1 MKIIFNIIK
10 TLIFLVLLFFTLFA
24 VFSTLIPLMQSGTSF
39 WEAIKAIAL
48 SIFENVKALFGI

>member
-24 VFSTLIPLMQSGTSF
+24 VFSALIPLMQSGASF
-39 WEAIKAIAL
+39 WEAIKTIAV
-48 SIFENVKALFGI
+48 SIFESVKSLLGV